1 MTKRDLQ
8 KYLLVDAQIDELI
21 LERCALMD
29 RATKITPALNGMPH
43 APGVSDKIGNA
54 IAILDGID
62 KKIVDKI
69 DELREEQEKIEAAIY
84 SIPDDRLIMLM
95 RYRYILGMTWE
106 KIAESMNI
114 KLRQAY
120 YMHNS
125 ALAHVAAL

>member
-21 LERCALMD
+21 LERRTIMD
-29 RATKITPALNGMPH
+29 RATSITPAINGMPH

-54 IAILDGID
+54 IAILDGMD

-69 DELREEQEKIEAAIY
+69 DELREEKEKIEAAIY
-84 SIPDDRLIMLM
+84 SIPDDRLIILM
-95 RYRYILGMTWE
+95 RYRYIQGLTWE
-106 KIAESMNI
+106 EIAKNMNI
-114 KLRQAY
+114 ELRRAY
-120 YMHNS
+120 SLHNS